1 MKEVERLNVLR
12 ELKRSDAKHSG
23 NAFFFNPPLSDF
35 EIIKFQNLILTPSV
49 HYITT
54 KNVITGR
61 SLINRFLLAFKHY
74 HNVGCL
80 SLDKEQKLLNHVF
93 DLSSVKKRN
102 ISLTDSIE
110 LFCIE
115 NPYLN
120 FVWIELTKRLR
131 EKISEGEMRKICDLF
146 SSNAQ
151 TPVVIL
157 NYEEELIF
165 G

>member
-1 MKEVERLNVLR
+1 MKDVERSTALH
-12 ELKRSDAKHSG
+12 ELKKDNIEHSG
-23 NAFFFNPPLSDF
+23 NRFFFNPPLSDF
-35 EIIKFQNLILTPSV
+35 EILEFQNLILTPSV

-80 SLDKEQKLLNHVF
+80 SMDKTQKLLEHVF
-93 DLSSVKKRN
+93 DLSKIKKKN
-102 ISLTDSIE
+102 TSLIDSIE

-120 FVWIELTKRLR
+120 FVWIELTKTL
-131 EKISEGEMRKICDLF
+131 KDTISDAEMRKITELF
-146 SSNAQ
+146 SSDAQ
-151 TPVVIL
+151 TPVVML
-157 NYEEELIF
+157 SYEEELNF
-165 G
+165 V